1 LRGVSESPLDHHS
14 ASPRE
19 LQARIAAERRGEP
32 FLLYRDG
39 DDAQVIVDLAPV
51 PDRLSIG
58 RRAAN
63 GVALGW
69 DPEVSR
75 VHATLERAGR
85 DWLIADDGV
94 SRNGTWVNGGRV
106 TGRQL
111 LRDGDVIRIGG
122 SAIAFCVPGTGGS
135 SSQGTVTA
143 RAGAGPPALTPA
155 QRRVLVALCRPYGA
169 TAYAAPASN
178 QAIADEL
185 VISVDAVKGT
195 LGALFAAFGVEDLP
209 QNAKRA
215 ALASA
220 ALRSGV
226 VSRRDF

>member
-1 LRGVSESPLDHHS
+1 MVESPLDHHL
-14 ASPRE
+14 ASPRD
-19 LQARIAAERRGEP
+19 LQARIAAERRGEA

-39 DDAQVIVDLAPV
+39 DDAQVIVDLSAA

-94 SRNGTWVNGGRV
+94 SRNGTWVNGSRI
-106 TGRQL
+106 TGRQS

-122 SAIAFCVPGTGGS
+122 TAIAFCAPSGDS
-135 SSQGTVTA
+135 SSQATVTA
-143 RAGAGPPALTPA
+143 REGRPVPDLTPA
-155 QRRVLVALCRPYGA
+155 RRRVLVALCRPYRDA
-169 TAYAAPASN
+169 AYAAPATN

-185 VISVDAVKGT
+185 VITVDSVKGT
-195 LGALFAAFGVEDLP
+195 LSALFAAFGVNDLP

-215 ALASA
+215 ALANA

-226 VSRRDF
+226 VARRDL